1 MNHIRLFPMAIFVAF
16 SLVSCSN
23 GEKKGGNPLLSDFNT
38 PHQTPPFEEIKREH
52 YVPAIDSAITN
63 ARSEMDAIIN
73 NPDSPT
79 FENTIEAMDRAGSKL
94 TTISTILFNLNYA
107 ETDSTLQKIVR
118 EVAPK
123 LTDYSNDIRLN
134 PILFERVKT
143 VWNERENYQLTP
155 EQSTLLEKTYKGFVR
170 SGANLNEEQKEKY
183 REITRE
189 LSQLSLQFSENVLA
203 ETNAFTLQITKDE
216 DLAGLPKSLIDAAA
230 FTAKQKGME
239 GWVFTLDYP
248 MFGPFMKYSE
258 RRELREKMYRAYG
271 SRCLKNNEYNNTEL
285 IKRIVNLE
293 LELVNILGYKSYAD
307 FVLEERMAESAEKVN
322 SFLDELL
329 TASLPFAKKD
339 LEEVT
344 EMAKSLGFN
353 EPLQKW
359 DWAFYS
365 EKLKNKKF
373 NFNEEEL
380 KPYFQLEKV
389 KEGVFALATKL
400 YGITFKPIKNI
411 QVYHPDVETYEVI
424 DKDGSFL
431 AILYLDFFPREGK
444 SSGAWMTNFR
454 EQQVIDGKDIRPLVS
469 IVTNFTK
476 PTEDAPSL
484 LTFDEFNTFLHEFG
498 HALHGIFSKVNYSGL
513 SGTSVYRDFVELP
526 SQVMENWAVEKEYL
540 DMFAVHYQT
549 GEKIPEEMVQAIVNS
564 QNFISGSLSIRQLSL
579 GMVDMAWYS
588 IEKPFTGDVNAF
600 EKKHMAKADVMP
612 PVDNSL
618 TSTSFTHIFGGGY
631 AAGYYS
637 YKWAEVLDADAYSVF
652 KKEGI
657 FNTDVAN
664 SFRENI
670 LSKGGSEHPMTIYKR
685 FRGQE
690 PTIDALLERS
700 GLKQ

>member
-1 MNHIRLFPMAIFVAF
+1 MAILVAF
-16 SLVSCSN
+16 TLASCNS
-23 GEKKGGNPLLSDFNT
+23 GEKKEGNPLLAEFNT

-52 YVPAIDSAITN
+52 FVPAIDSAITI
-63 ARSEMDAIIN
+63 ARSEMDAIIS
-73 NPDSPT
+73 NPVAPT

-94 TTISTILFNLNYA
+94 TSISTILFNLNYA

-143 VWNERENYQLTP
+143 VWNEKEKYELTA
-155 EQSTLLEKTYKGFVR
+155 EQNTLLEKTYKGFVR

-203 ETNAFTLQITKDE
+203 ETNAFTLQITKDD

-230 FTAKQKGME
+230 YTAKQKGME
-239 GWVFTLDYP
+239 GWVFTLDYS

-271 SRCLKNNEYNNTEL
+271 SRCLKDNEYNNTEL
-285 IKRIVNLE
+285 IKRIVNLQ
-293 LELVNILGYKSYAD
+293 LELVNILGYNSYAD

-322 SFLDELL
+322 TFLDELL
-329 TASLPFAKKD
+329 TASLQFAKKD

-344 EMAKSLGFN
+344 AMAKSLGFN

-359 DWAFYS
+359 DWSFYS

-373 NFNEEEL
+373 NLNEEEL

-411 QVYHPDVETYEVI
+411 QVYHPDVVTYEVI

-444 SSGAWMTNFR
+444 SGGAWMTSYR
-454 EQQVIDGKDIRPLVS
+454 EQQIVNGENIRPLVS

-476 PTEDAPSL
+476 PTEDTPSL

-498 HALHGIFSKVNYSGL
+498 HALHGIFSNTNYSGL
-513 SGTSVYRDFVELP
+513 SGTSVFRDFVELP
-526 SQVMENWAVEKEYL
+526 SQIMENWAVEKEYL
-540 DMFAVHYQT
+540 DIFAVHYQT

-564 QNFISGSLSIRQLSL
+564 QNFISGTLSIRQLSL

-588 IEKPFTGDVNAF
+588 IEESFTGNVNEF
-600 EKKHMAKADVMP
+600 EKKHMARADVLP
-612 PVDNSL
+612 PVNNTL
-618 TSTSFTHIFGGGY
+618 TSTSFTHVFGGGY

-652 KKEGI
+652 KKNGI
-657 FNTDVAN
+657 FNTEIAN
-664 SFRENI
+664 SFRENV

-690 PTIDALLERS
+690 PTIEALLERS